1 MDARIRLGWQST
13 TRHRNRGLIR
23 AVEKSER
30 GENSPIPTK
39 TPGSVK
45 SKCIVAFVDTSQQAY
60 GAAVY
65 SGASIITMPSHLSA
79 AKSKVAP
86 LTPMTVPRLELMGTI
101 LGRCLTHS
109 LLTVLEVL
117 HPPYKMA
124 SSGVTGVSR
133 SQSSFPTTP
142 NVQSFCLADPGWQN
156 WLWRIVM
163 REEIVPL
170 EKTSFFASWVR
181 DFGSSPHVRR
191 SANGTM
197 NLMNARKDGTS
208 QLVRLW
214 YHSRRQGNGLLSSP
228 SPKQPW
234 IFQVL
239 CIPFKDT
246 ENLDRKGGCA
256 SLTCYEARAVHL

>member
-1 MDARIRLGWQST
+1 MTKYNT
-13 TRHRNRGLIR
+13 TQKSGIDSSSGKVWKRWKFTDTYKDPRVCQVEVHCGICWHLSASLWCSCLFRCKYHNN
-23 AVEKSER
+23 AV
-30 GENSPIPTK
+30 T
-39 TPGSVK
+39 
-45 SKCIVAFVDTSQQAY
+45 
-60 GAAVY
+60 
-65 SGASIITMPSHLSA
+65 SHLSA

-101 LGRCLTHS
+101 LGLCLTHS

-191 SANGTM
+191 SASGTM

-239 CIPFKDT
+239 CILFKDT